1 MRLDHLLSRE
11 PILGDARLAGL
22 VGCVFLVPALSHYCL
37 GGGCGC
43 VIGLGINVMQEA
55 SMLSGSRSTPVG
67 RVAHNCWHQ
76 GLFGV
81 GGCVVCCL

>member
-11 PILGDARLAGL
+11 PIFGDARLAGL

-67 RVAHNCWHQ
+67 RIACNCWH
-76 GLFGV
+76 
-81 GGCVVCCL
+81 